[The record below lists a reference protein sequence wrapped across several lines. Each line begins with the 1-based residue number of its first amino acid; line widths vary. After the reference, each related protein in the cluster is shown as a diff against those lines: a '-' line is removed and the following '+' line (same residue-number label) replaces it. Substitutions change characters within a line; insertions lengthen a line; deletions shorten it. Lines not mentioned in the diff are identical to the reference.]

1 MKTKL
6 NILFVED
13 SADDMELMLLEI
25 EKKNIKAEWKRVENK
40 KDLLSELNN
49 PWDIIISDYVMPGFS
64 GPEVLEIVRGK
75 NELLPIIIVSGTV
88 GEDVAVDTLKLGAND
103 YLMKSNLKR
112 LVPSIERA
120 VAEYKIKLKN
130 VKIEQENKIFAH
142 ALRGISDS
150 VTMTDLENNLFF
162 VNNAFLRNYGYR
174 EEEVLGKKM
183 DMFRPSKNPTNIDEK
198 ILEETL
204 TGGWKDELWNKRK
217 DGTEFQILLSSSVI
231 KNEHGKTVAL
241 LGISNDIT
249 ERKHAELL
257 QSIILNISQAAN
269 TDIYLNQLIGIIK
282 VELQKIIDI
291 KNFFVALYDET
302 TDVFTSPYTDD
313 DKDAFIESW
322 AAGKTLSAYV
332 LKNKKPIL
340 LSKDEILLLAHNG
353 DIEIIGTVAEMWMGV
368 PLIVKGKPFG
378 VFAIQNYENTEAYN
392 QNDLDVLEF
401 ISHQMSISI
410 ERKRAEEELVAAKE
424 KAEESD
430 RLKSAFL
437 ATMSHELR
445 TPLNAIIGFSDLI
458 KENKS
463 LDQILTFAGIVNR
476 SGRHL
481 LEIVEEIFD
490 VTLLEIGQFNVV
502 KEKHNLSSIMQLV
515 QELSESEREKK
526 RSNIELIYKPD
537 VDDDNLFVF
546 TDKSKLK
553 QILLNLLKN
562 ALKFTH
568 KGYIEYGY
576 TRVIEKDTP
585 LLRFYIK
592 DTGIGIAKDKQEFI
606 FNIFRQADETLT
618 RYYGGTGIGL
628 FIVKRFTEILGGRVD
643 LKSEVG
649 KGSEF
654 SVTIPYVEPKK
665 IKKEDSKNTESSDFS
680 VFLDK
685 LILIVEDDYASTEL
699 LIALLNEKK
708 IKHIEAHNG
717 EEAVKICSENKAID
731 FVLMDLKMPVMN
743 GYQACRKIKKIRPE
757 LTIIAQSA
765 HALDKEIGEAYKAG
779 CNDFITK
786 PIDQNKLYAI
796 LSKVLK

>member
-1 MKTKL
+1 
-6 NILFVED
+6 
-13 SADDMELMLLEI
+13 MELMLLEL
-25 EKKNIKAEWKRVENK
+25 EKKNIKTERKRVENK

-64 GPEVLEIVRGK
+64 GPEVLEIVRER

-88 GEDVAVDTLKLGAND
+88 GEDVAVDTLKLGATD
-103 YLMKSNLKR
+103 YLMKNNLRR